1 MTERDLSIAHFD
13 MNIPS
18 LRNSTHARETLTPPT
33 KTTASRPSRRTVMNG
48 SKKRVHFELRASRLS
63 FDVSA
68 DVSTLLSNAP
78 ASFAF
83 HLSFDRS
90 MRSLRGDQRQSREL
104 GSSRGKWGAHIVTP
118 MMKMMTLNS

>member
-1 MTERDLSIAHFD
+1 
-13 MNIPS
+13 
-18 LRNSTHARETLTPPT
+18 
-33 KTTASRPSRRTVMNG
+33 MNG

-90 MRSLRGDQRQSREL
+90 MRSLRCDTASISRARVKKLREL
-104 GSSRGKWGAHIVTP
+104 GNSHRDAHDEDDDTKLVARGVSMSELVRSKDRNELTMRSARTCP
-118 MMKMMTLNS
+118 PKSPPSCPKYR